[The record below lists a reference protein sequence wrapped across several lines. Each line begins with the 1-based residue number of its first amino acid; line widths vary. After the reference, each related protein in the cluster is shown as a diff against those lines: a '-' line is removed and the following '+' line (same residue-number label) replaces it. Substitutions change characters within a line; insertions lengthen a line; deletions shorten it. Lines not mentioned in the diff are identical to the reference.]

1 MVGDDA
7 IGFGIG
13 MNNNDKNGVRHAI
26 LLAALMAPAGAIA
39 QTVPVPQDGTRTIP
53 GLVVPAPTPV
63 PTPTGPVLGLPA
75 PTPTPTP
82 TASASPEVERTRRA
96 TPSRAVPSSAPTDKP
111 AASPPVAAPA
121 ATDTPTP
128 VASSAPVVAATPLA
142 SPTAAAPAPAA
153 PADPGYA
160 VWPWLV
166 AGAAVLAA
174 LAGWIAWRR
183 RSAVLP
189 DPEVPEDEPLGAP
202 SPEPIVAPVRPI
214 GPHARIGIALRP
226 IRAGLNMLSAT
237 VEAEVVVTNGGDAP
251 AALIRVHAT
260 LLSAHA
266 GQDADI
272 AAVFAGSPGR
282 PAAAPFALAP
292 GDERRVRI
300 VAALPREAVRSM
312 EAGGRPMFVPLM
324 VVDIR
329 YAADD
334 AATPARAGQAFVI
347 GVERV
352 DSAKL
357 APFWL
362 DGPSRMHDQIAAR
375 AHGGMLIG

>member
-1 MVGDDA
+1 MVGDHV
-7 IGFGIG
+7 IGFGIR
-13 MNNNDKNGVRHAI
+13 MNHNDKNGVRQAI

-39 QTVPVPQDGTRTIP
+39 QTVPVPQDGARTIP

-63 PTPTGPVLGLPA
+63 PTPTGPVPGLPA
-75 PTPTPTP
+75 PLPAPAP
-82 TASASPEVERTRRA
+82 TASATPEIERTRRA
-96 TPSRAVPSSAPTDKP
+96 TARPAVPASAPTDEP
-111 AASPPVAAPA
+111 AARVSAVAPA
-121 ATDTPTP
+121 AINTPTP
-128 VASSAPVVAATPLA
+128 VASSALVVVPTPLPSPTIAPPPAATA
-142 SPTAAAPAPAA
+142 NA
-153 PADPGYA
+153 GVV

-166 AGAAVLAA
+166 VGAAALLA
-174 LAGWIAWRR
+174 LAGWLWWRR
-183 RSAVLP
+183 RSVVLV
-189 DPEVPEDEPLGAP
+189 DPRVPEDEPLPPPAP
-202 SPEPIVAPVRPI
+202 APIAAPVRPS
-214 GPHARIGIALRP
+214 GSHARIGIALRP

-237 VEAEVVVTNGGDAP
+237 VEAEVVVTNTGDAH
-251 AALIRVHAT
+251 AAQVRVHAT

-266 GQDADI
+266 AQDADI
-272 AAVFAGSPGR
+272 AAVFAGPAGR

-324 VVDIR
+324 VIDIR
-329 YAADD
+329 YAADE

-347 GVERV
+347 GIERV

-362 DGPSRMHDQIAAR
+362 DGPSRMHGQIAAR